1 MFFVITKKL
10 LSKTNLIFICFAQEG
25 AEVGQELDDEADPEI
40 KFWDIPLAFN
50 SPRHLEVLYLL
61 LKG

>member
-1 MFFVITKKL
+1 MKL
-10 LSKTNLIFICFAQEG
+10 LSKTNCTYIGCAQEG

-50 SPRHLEVLYLL
+50 SPRHLEVLYLFF
-61 LKG
+61 KG